1 MDLAPNGDGMDS
13 PKVELSGAAVL
24 LVIGEPFS
32 DVHRNLIL
40 SEITKG
46 IRIVQKIKS
55 SFNQFP
61 KS

>member
-46 IRIVQKIKS
+46 IRIVQKIKK
-55 SFNQFP
+55 QF
-61 KS
+61 